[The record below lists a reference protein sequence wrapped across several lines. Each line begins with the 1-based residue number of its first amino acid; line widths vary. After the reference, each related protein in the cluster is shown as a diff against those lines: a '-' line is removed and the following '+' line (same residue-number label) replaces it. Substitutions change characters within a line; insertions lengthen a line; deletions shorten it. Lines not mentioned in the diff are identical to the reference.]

1 MILMK
6 YVMMMVMLVT
16 IMVVVVVKEMW
27 GRVRVQS
34 NLRL

>member
-1 MILMK
+1 MRYI
-6 YVMMMVMLVT
+6 MMVMLVT

-34 NLRL
+34 NLRLW